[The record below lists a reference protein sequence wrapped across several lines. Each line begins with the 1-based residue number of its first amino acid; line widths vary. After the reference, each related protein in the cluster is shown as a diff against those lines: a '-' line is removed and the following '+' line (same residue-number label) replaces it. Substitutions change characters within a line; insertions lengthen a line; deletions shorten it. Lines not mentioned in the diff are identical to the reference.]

1 MKKLFFSILFL
12 LIVTAIQAQ
21 ADKTEILQNMEKN
34 QSADQNVTKTATL
47 KSSSRLFGEKDDLT
61 SVILIIP
68 ADSSVTVLG
77 SDSTYLHVAYNENE
91 GYIYSRDAV
100 ITEKPV
106 TTPVTIHPQQPVA
119 EAQPA
124 QQQQDSRF
132 SYLRS
137 KYGPTIASRLN
148 AGKIWKGMN
157 TEMVKD
163 SWGPADKINRI
174 VSGNLIKE
182 EWIFKNTWLY
192 FENNT
197 LIEWGPTRR

>member
-1 MKKLFFSILFL
+1 M
-12 LIVTAIQAQ
+12 
-21 ADKTEILQNMEKN
+21 D
-34 QSADQNVTKTATL
+34 
-47 KSSSRLFGEKDDLT
+47 
-61 SVILIIP
+61 
-68 ADSSVTVLG
+68 
-77 SDSTYLHVAYNENE
+77 SDSTYLHVAYNESE

-100 ITEKPV
+100 INEKPI

-132 SYLRS
+132 SYLRN

-182 EWIFKNTWLY
+182 EWIFKDTWLY